1 MAREKGGGAG
11 GMGLLLLS
19 LLSRRDMYGYEM
31 IEELRLRSNETF
43 TLKAGTLYPLLHTL
57 ETEGLVSSRDESADG
72 NRVRRYYHLTAAG
85 GDALRARQSEWEHYV
100 DAVNGVLG
108 GEHCGA

>member
-1 MAREKGGGAG
+1 MAREKNSAPG

-31 IEELRLRSNETF
+31 IEELRLRSNRTF
-43 TLKAGTLYPLLHTL
+43 ELKAGTLYPLLHGL
-57 ETEGLVSSRDESADG
+57 EAEGLVSSFDESAEG
-72 NRVRRYYHLTAAG
+72 SRVRRYYHLTAAG
-85 GDALRARQSEWEHYV
+85 GDALRTRQAEWADYV